1 MRESN
6 EVLRLLDEWRQGDQG
21 AYDQLI
27 PLVYTELRQL
37 AQRQLRNE
45 ATGHSLQPTLLVHEA
60 YLRLADADIDWQN
73 RTHFLSVAARV
84 MRRILVER
92 ARARQARKRGGD
104 EVRVTLTGSEPAPIT
119 DPVGVLSLNAAMER
133 LRGLRPPTGAGG
145 GAVLLRRAH
154 LSRDRGDAEGLG
166 SHRGPR
172 SPARP
177 RLAEAGTRLRR
188 EGTSPAISH
197 TLSCGLPGRLVRP
210 I

>member
-6 EVLRLLDEWRQGDQG
+6 EVLRLLEEWRQGDQG

-27 PLVYTELRQL
+27 PLVYAELRQL

-45 ATGHSLQPTLLVHEA
+45 AAGHSLQPTLLVHEA

-104 EVRVTLTGSEPAPIT
+104 EVRVSLTGSEPAPIT

-133 LRGLRPPTGAGG
+133 LEGFDPRQAQVVELCYFGGLTYPEIAAMLGVSEATVDRD
-145 GAVLLRRAH
+145 LRHARAW
-154 LSRDRGDAEGLG
+154 LKRE
-166 SHRGPR
+166 
-172 SPARP
+172 
-177 RLAEAGTRLRR
+177 LASA
-188 EGTSPAISH
+188 
-197 TLSCGLPGRLVRP
+197 
-210 I
+210 